1 MMKTSLAFPSER
13 PTTANTERKVPKI
26 PLNMFSIC
34 SLPLVLC
41 VKNERAKYLPPTLN
55 FCIHSL
61 CNLLVGSERS
71 VSHVRAWFQTRTSQ
85 VVTVKC
91 TIFPSAS
98 KRSCFL
104 VVCLIGL
111 YAARPP
117 YAISL
122 LHSQFSS
129 TFSSSTYAN
138 ARTHNDDDVDNDAR
152 VHSMTV
158 SPLIGAFPLTCIS
171 SSR

>member
-85 VVTVKC
+85 VNNSQMYYFSLCIK
-91 TIFPSAS
+91 TILLFGRMPYWPLCSAAS
-98 KRSCFL
+98 LRDLAPPFTILFNIFFVHLRQRSNTQ
-104 VVCLIGL
+104 
-111 YAARPP
+111 R
-117 YAISL
+117 
-122 LHSQFSS
+122 
-129 TFSSSTYAN
+129 
-138 ARTHNDDDVDNDAR
+138 RR
-152 VHSMTV
+152 
-158 SPLIGAFPLTCIS
+158 
-171 SSR
+171 RR